1 MPAARQY
8 SVSDVL
14 GRSARRLDNLRP
26 LLAETAGIVGESE
39 ALRHVMHRVDRVAP
53 TEATVLLSGE
63 TGTGKELLARA
74 IHRRGRRSDR
84 PFVVINCAAL
94 PASLIESELFGHERG
109 AFTGAHAGQI
119 GRFELAHR
127 GTVFLDEVGELPLEL
142 QSRLL
147 RVIQE
152 GQLERLGNP
161 HTIDIDVRVIAATN
175 RDLADEVRRGQF
187 RRDLY
192 YRLNVFPI
200 AIPPLRERPGD
211 IPPLARYLV
220 ERLGKALGRRMDDI
234 PPEVMRV
241 LEDYHWPGNVRE
253 LENVLHCAIIVC
265 QGSACRSTMCRCRR
279 SNRRH
284 RSRRQAGRRRATPYR
299 QDPPGESRAHRGI
312 GRRGANPRPEAQ
324 HAAQPDVPAW
334 DFTRALRRSNLAHR
348 SPMGLVVR
356 VSTSSRRI
364 TGASRNSGRMPLS
377 V

>member
-14 GRSARRLDNLRP
+14 GRSARRLDNLRS
-26 LLAETAGIVGESE
+26 LAVDAPDIVGESE

-74 IHRRGRRSDR
+74 VHHRGRRSDR

-119 GRFELAHR
+119 GRFELANR

-152 GQLERLGNP
+152 GQVERLGNP

-200 AIPPLRERPGD
+200 AIPPLRERPRD

-220 ERLGKALGRRMDDI
+220 ERLGRTLGRRMDEI
-234 PPEVMRV
+234 PPDVMRV
-241 LEDYHWPGNVRE
+241 LEEYHWPGNVRE
-253 LENVLHCAIIVC
+253 LENVLQCAMIVC
-265 QGSACRSTMCRCRR
+265 MGSTLSIADLSLSALEPPPIDESARLVDVERRHIARVLQGSRWRIEGAGGAAQILGLKPSTL
-279 SNRRH
+279 
-284 RSRRQAGRRRATPYR
+284 RSRMSRLGIARGR
-299 QDPPGESRAHRGI
+299 
-312 GRRGANPRPEAQ
+312 
-324 HAAQPDVPAW
+324 
-334 DFTRALRRSNLAHR
+334 
-348 SPMGLVVR
+348 
-356 VSTSSRRI
+356 
-364 TGASRNSGRMPLS
+364 
-377 V
+377 